1 MVPFAEFVI
10 RKTTVSKVHP
20 KAWLV
25 GEVHPKACLVGEVH
39 PKAWLV
45 VEVGMASYLGVRV
58 DYLYNKYT
66 LAITIVGNRI
76 NWAILVAN
84 QANTK

>member
-1 MVPFAEFVI
+1 MIIEYNSMVPFAEFVI

-39 PKAWLV
+39 PEAWLL
-45 VEVGMASYLGVRV
+45 VEVGMASYLGV
-58 DYLYNKYT
+58 
-66 LAITIVGNRI
+66 ICTISIHWLLLLLETGLI
-76 NWAILVAN
+76 SSC
-84 QANTK
+84 